1 MTQPA
6 LKQERQS
13 AKTLTEFMGAHPRPR
28 RYVPLEEQITNA
40 KDEMPRMARAGDWGD
55 ATGMHMVA
63 LYSFMHLEVYGIEPL
78 ELDKKAWASGA
89 KHALRCC
96 EKFFGADYGALA
108 EFMRWCWKREIERET
123 WRKANHRDGG
133 RLGWR
138 YQFSAS
144 LVSDYRVHGV
154 RTGQ

>member
-1 MTQPA
+1 M
-6 LKQERQS
+6 
-13 AKTLTEFMGAHPRPR
+13 
-28 RYVPLEEQITNA
+28 
-40 KDEMPRMARAGDWGD
+40 RMAKAGDWGD

-63 LYSFMHLEVYGIEPL
+63 LYGFMHQEVYGFEPL

-123 WRKANHRDGG
+123 WRKANQRDGA
-133 RLGWR
+133 RLTWR
-138 YQFSAS
+138 WQFAAQ
-144 LVSDYRVHGV
+144 LVSDYRVHAQ
-154 RTGQ
+154 RIGQ

>member
-6 LKQERQS
+6 FKQERTS
-13 AKTLTEFMGAHPRPR
+13 AKTLTEFMGTKPPSR
-28 RYVPLEEQITNA
+28 RYIPMEEQIATA
-40 KDEMPRMARAGDWGD
+40 KDEMPRMAKAGDWGD

-63 LYSFMHLEVYGIEPL
+63 LYGFMHQEVYGFEPL

-123 WRKANHRDGG
+123 WRKANQRDGA
-133 RLGWR
+133 RLTWR
-138 YQFSAS
+138 WQFAAQ
-144 LVSDYRVHGV
+144 LVSDYRVHAQ
-154 RTGQ
+154 RIGQ